1 MDGLFDVTW
10 LWSLSLFIFQ
20 QERETDE
27 FASKGKGHKLVVM
40 SKVVMSKDV

>member
-20 QERETDE
+20 QERETDKE
-27 FASKGKGHKLVVM
+27 FAKAKELVVM